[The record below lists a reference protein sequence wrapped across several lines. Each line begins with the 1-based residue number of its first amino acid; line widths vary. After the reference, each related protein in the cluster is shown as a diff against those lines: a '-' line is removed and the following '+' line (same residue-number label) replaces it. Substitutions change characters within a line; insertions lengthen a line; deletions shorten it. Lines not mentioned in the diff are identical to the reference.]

1 VTGDG
6 LLFGF
11 EASILAY
18 FVGINAA
25 YLAQNLLAL
34 RGIRAYV
41 QRWGGEARPWIHTGF
56 EPPISV
62 IVPMHDEE
70 ATAATSVRSF
80 LQLEYPEFEVVV
92 VNDGSKDR
100 TLEVLVEAFDLRPF
114 PEASHDRVPTR
125 PVRGV
130 FRSARYP
137 NLRVVDKENG
147 RKADALNAGLNRAVH
162 PLALMVDGDS
172 FLQRDS
178 LLRVVQP
185 FLEDPTTV
193 ACGGTVR
200 IANGCT
206 ATGGFLTD
214 IALPRSTL
222 AKFQIVEYM
231 RAFLFGRM
239 GWAPLNA
246 LCIISGAF
254 GLFHRETV
262 LAAGGLRA
270 DALGED
276 MELTVRLHRRL
287 RLEEP
292 RPYRITFLPDPICWT
307 EAPEDLGTLGR
318 QRARWQHGL
327 SEALWWHR
335 KLFFHP
341 RAGAV
346 GWLALPFFAVFE
358 WTSAAVE
365 VLGYAALLAF
375 LVAGILSLEGYLA
388 FMGVAVGTGVVLS
401 TSALLL
407 EEMSFHVYPRR
418 RDLGVLLLHAVLE
431 NFGYRQINAFWR
443 FHGMVRFLLR
453 RKSVWGAMPRTATW
467 AK

>member
-1 VTGDG
+1 VSGEDLLAGFETFI
-6 LLFGF
+6 LLF
-11 EASILAY
+11 
-18 FVGINAA
+18 FVGINGG
-25 YLAQNLLAL
+25 YLFQNLLAL

-62 IVPMHDEE
+62 LVPVHDEE
-70 ATAATSVRSF
+70 ATVATSVRSF
-80 LQLEYPEFEVVV
+80 LQLEYPEFEVLVI
-92 VNDGSKDR
+92 NDGSRDR
-100 TLEVLVEAFDLRPF
+100 TLEVLKTEFDLRPF
-114 PEASHDRVPTR
+114 PEAARDRVPTR
-125 PVRGV
+125 PVRAV
-130 FRSARYP
+130 YRSARYP

-147 RKADALNAGLNRAVH
+147 RKADALNAGLNRASH

-185 FLEDPTTV
+185 FLEDPATV

-200 IANGCT
+200 IANGCR
-206 ATGGFLTD
+206 AEGGFLTEV
-214 IALPRSTL
+214 ALPRSML

-287 RLEEP
+287 RIEAP
-292 RPYRITFLPDPICWT
+292 RRYRITFLPDPICWT
-307 EAPEDLGTLGR
+307 EAPEDLGSLSR
-318 QRARWQHGL
+318 QRARWQTGL
-327 SEALWWHR
+327 SEVLWWHR
-335 KLFFHP
+335 SMLFHP

-346 GWLALPFFAVFE
+346 GWLALPFFALFE
-358 WTSAAVE
+358 WLSAALE
-365 VLGYAALLAF
+365 VLGYAALLAC
-375 LVAGILSLEGYLA
+375 LVAGVLSLKGWLA

-401 TSALLL
+401 MSALLL
-407 EEMSFHVYPRR
+407 EEISFHVYPRR
-418 RDLGVLLLHAVLE
+418 RDVAVLMLHAVIE
-431 NFGYRQINAFWR
+431 NLGYRQLNAFWR
-443 FHGMVRFLLR
+443 FHGMVRFLLG
-453 RKSVWGAMPRTATW
+453 RKAAWGAMTRKAGW